1 MFWPFSILF
10 LVLLSLLS
18 LGTFIGSRRVSRKIK
33 LLLVSAIAAGLTLAM
48 TMTVLISTSSQKQK
62 VGSATSPSRGHP
74 APQHRAPQHPAP
86 LATPQTTPSD
96 IENLQAAVDALPI
109 GQILFN
115 HPAEM
120 ELKQAETVRVR
131 ISQSLLEDL
140 SHDLKAGGKTEQD
153 QIPVSAS
160 MRVDLFGEPYF
171 IVKPLTEEEQLITQK
186 GFSEWSFTVIPQ
198 KRGTWPLHLTVS
210 AVIHAPWGGDKFKS
224 YPVKDEEIRV
234 RVTLLGAVGDF
245 VIGNWQWLWTTI
257 LVPVSILCWRKIR
270 SRRAKEVTG
279 SSPPKD
285 KQATAA

>member
-1 MFWPFSILF
+1 MFWALSILF
-10 LVLLSLLS
+10 VVLLSLLS
-18 LGTFIGSRRVSRKIK
+18 LGSFIGSRRVNRKIK

-48 TMTVLISTSSQKQK
+48 GMTVLISTSSQNRK
-62 VGSATSPSRGHP
+62 VGSATSPSRQHP
-74 APQHRAPQHPAP
+74 APQHNAPQHPAP
-86 LATPQTTPSD
+86 PATPPKIPSD
-96 IENLQAAVDALPI
+96 SEKLQAAIDALPI

-115 HPAEM
+115 HPTEM
-120 ELKQAETVRVR
+120 EVKKAETIRVR

-153 QIPVSAS
+153 QIRVSAS
-160 MRVDLFGEPYF
+160 MRVDLYGEPYF
-171 IVKPLTEEEQLITQK
+171 IVKPLSEEEQLITQK
-186 GFSEWSFTVIPQ
+186 GFSEWSFTVVPQ

-210 AVIHAPWGGDKFKS
+210 AVIHAPWGSDKFKT

-245 VIGNWQWLWTTI
+245 AMGNWQWLWTTI

-270 SRRAKEVTG
+270 SRRAKGATS